1 MFIVFINKREVVG
14 YEIRF
19 EGESIKWGSYLWI

>member
-19 EGESIKWGSYLWI
+19 EGDVNKEGQSIYG